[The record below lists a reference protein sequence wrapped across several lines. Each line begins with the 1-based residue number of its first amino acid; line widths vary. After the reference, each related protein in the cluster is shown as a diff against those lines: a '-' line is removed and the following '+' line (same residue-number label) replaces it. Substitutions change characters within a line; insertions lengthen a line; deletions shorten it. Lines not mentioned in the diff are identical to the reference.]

1 MIIKKYRSL
10 FLLAFALPVVAA
22 AQVRGVHLSWN
33 GISSST
39 TATTM
44 AITWMSDAKGY
55 ETVCYGTD
63 STKLDK
69 KLIAK
74 EDYSADMKAYLLKA
88 TLTRLKPGTCYY
100 YRIGDGRSGSSNIYS
115 FRTAGKTGSS
125 ATFTVGV
132 WSDTQDNKGNLSF
145 EQTDSI
151 VAKLAA
157 YPLHF
162 TLHTGDIVENGSVQ
176 RSWNNFF
183 ETAQPLNA
191 RFPFMSV
198 TGNHDVINDR
208 QAGQFQKPFPVYYD
222 LFNLPNDQLNY
233 SYDYGNTHFVA
244 INSGYAKGAEKDSLV
259 YFKPGSAEYKWLEKD
274 LAKARRS
281 KHIRWIVLYCHY
293 PMYAYGVSQV
303 EQWQQHITPLLD
315 KFGVDLCIS
324 GHRHVYER
332 HQAVKAGV
340 PTGVKDRHIYDQ
352 PAGTVY
358 ITNGSAGGSL
368 QGTGGKDLPTMIFT
382 PSEKIYTYGTLVISP
397 HEIRMDVYEKS
408 GRKIDYFT
416 IRKEKK

>member
-1 MIIKKYRSL
+1 MSICKRYGPL
-10 FLLAFALPVVAA
+10 FLLVLVMPVIAA
-22 AQVRGVHLSWN
+22 AQVRGIHLSWN
-33 GISSST
+33 GTSSST
-39 TATTM
+39 TATSM
-44 AITWMSDAKGY
+44 AITWMSDAKGH
-55 ETVCYGTD
+55 ETVQYGTD
-63 STKLDK
+63 STNLDK
-69 KLIAK
+69 KLSAK
-74 EDYSADMKAYLLKA
+74 AGYSADMKTHLLKA
-88 TLTRLKPGTCYY
+88 TLTRLKPGTRYY
-100 YRIGDGRSGSSNIYS
+100 YRIGEGENGSNVYS
-115 FRTAGKTGSS
+115 FRTAVRRGSD
-125 ATFTVGV
+125 AAFTVGV

-151 VAKLAA
+151 VAKLSA

-162 TLHTGDIVENGSVQ
+162 TLHTGDIVENGSV
-176 RSWNNFF
+176 RKSWNNFF

-191 RFPFMSV
+191 YFPFMSV

-208 QAGQFQKPFPVYYD
+208 LAGQFQKPFPVYYD

-259 YFKPGSAEYKWLEKD
+259 HFKPGSAEYKWLEKD

-281 KHIRWIVLYCHY
+281 KHIHWIVLYCHY

-315 KFGVDLCIS
+315 KYEVDLCIS

-332 HQAVKAGV
+332 HQAVKAGK
-340 PTGVKDRHIYDQ
+340 PAGIKDRHVYDQ

-382 PSEKIYTYGTLVISP
+382 PSEKIYTYGVMVISP
-397 HEIRMDVYEKS
+397 DEIRMDVYEKT

-416 IRKEKK
+416 IRKGKK